1 MKTDQLIDMLSTNL
15 EPIKNGGQVR
25 KAVAVA
31 LVIGGAASFC
41 LMLTTVGMRTAASGG
56 FHLAFLL
63 LKLLFMLV
71 LIAVGTA
78 LLAQLIRPGRDGRRL
93 YKVIFLPVLVVGF
106 AGIVALALEP
116 SWGAWKKM
124 ILETQWAT
132 CILCIPLFA
141 VIPFVALIWA
151 LRKGAPTNL
160 TRIGAIAG
168 LVAGAMGAAVYAF
181 HCPDD
186 SLPFIAIWYGAM
198 VLLCAWIG
206 ARLGPWLL
214 RW

>member
-15 EPIKNGGQVR
+15 EPIKNGGQVG
-25 KAVAVA
+25 KAFAIA

-41 LMLTTVGMRTAASGG
+41 LMLATVGMRTAASDG
-56 FHLAFLL
+56 FHPAFLV

-78 LLAQLIRPGRDGRRL
+78 LLAQLIRPGQDGRRL
-93 YKVIFLPVLVVGF
+93 YKVVFLPVLFVGLIGVVT
-106 AGIVALALEP
+106 LAFQP
-116 SWGAWKKM
+116 SSAAWGRM
-124 ILETQWAT
+124 ILGTQWAT
-132 CILCIPLFA
+132 CVLCIPLFA
-141 VIPFVALIWA
+141 IIPFAALIWA

-160 TRIGAIAG
+160 TRTGAIAG
-168 LVAGAMGAAVYAF
+168 LVAGALGAVAYAF

-198 VLLCAWIG
+198 VMLCAWIG

>member
-15 EPIKNGGQVR
+15 EPVKNGGQVR
-25 KAVAVA
+25 KAFAIA

-41 LMLTTVGMRTAASGG
+41 LMLATVGMRTAASGG
-56 FHLAFLL
+56 FHPAFLV

-78 LLAQLIRPGRDGRRL
+78 LLAQLIRPGQDGRRL
-93 YKVIFLPVLVVGF
+93 YKVVFLPVLFVGLIGVVT
-106 AGIVALALEP
+106 LAFQP
-116 SWGAWKKM
+116 SSAAWGRM
-124 ILETQWAT
+124 IMGTQWAT
-132 CILCIPLFA
+132 CVLCIPLFA
-141 VIPFVALIWA
+141 TIPFAALIWA

-160 TRIGAIAG
+160 TRTGAIAG
-168 LVAGAMGAAVYAF
+168 LVAGALGAAAYAF

-198 VLLCAWIG
+198 ILLCAWIG

>member
-15 EPIKNGGQVR
+15 EPVKGSGQVR
-25 KAVAVA
+25 KAFAMA

-41 LMLTTVGMRTAASGG
+41 LMLATVGMRTAASGG
-56 FHLAFLL
+56 FHPAFLV

-78 LLAQLIRPGRDGRRL
+78 LLAQLIRPGQDGRRL
-93 YKVIFLPVLVVGF
+93 YKVVFLPVLFVGLIGVVT
-106 AGIVALALEP
+106 LAFQP
-116 SWGAWKKM
+116 SSAAWGRM
-124 ILETQWAT
+124 IMGTQWAT
-132 CILCIPLFA
+132 CVLCIPLFA
-141 VIPFVALIWA
+141 TIPFAALIWA

-160 TRIGAIAG
+160 TRTGAIAG
-168 LVAGAMGAAVYAF
+168 LVAGALGAAAYAF

-186 SLPFIAIWYGAM
+186 SLPFIAVWYRAM
-198 VLLCAWIG
+198 VTLCAWIG